1 MSLYYTANGSKLK
14 LGSNGH
20 KMLQYIV
27 AHGGATKYE
36 LVTKVLGKKGSRKQ
50 LRGYYS
56 CYMRGWMDAGI
67 VKYNAA
73 NFTYE
78 VTQKGAWLLAQ
89 IPYRA

>member
-27 AHGGATKYE
+27 ANGGATKYE
-36 LVTKVLGKKGSRKQ
+36 LVTKVLGKKGTRKS

-56 CYMRGWMDAGI
+56 CYMRGWMDAGV
-67 VKYNAA
+67 VKYNS
-73 NFTYE
+73 FSCTYE
-78 VTQKGAWLLAQ
+78 VTQKGALILAQ
-89 IPYRA
+89 IPFRA